1 MLLQSVRENQFDEYS
16 AMYHLLLERYRRHR
30 VKEQQQPAASIMP
43 KTLPL
48 ATQRKSSITTGIG
61 EFRVLCA
68 CVCRGGGGVFITL
81 FVTSQH
87 HIACTPNNRPR
98 LL

>member
-30 VKEQQQPAASIMP
+30 VKEQQQPAASIIP

-68 CVCRGGGGVFITL
+68 CLYAGRGGL
-81 FVTSQH
+81 KL
-87 HIACTPNNRPR
+87 C
-98 LL
+98 L